1 MIYYV
6 AGLLFSEDR
15 RRVALIRKDHGPANV
30 AGRWNA
36 IGGKRGIDAWGPAG
50 TRHPDWP
57 NGMELAHAAMVR
69 EFQEEA
75 GVTIHHWRRFLTLVK
90 PGEWEVVFFSAFD
103 DSALDCVHTAER
115 EVVDVFTLPYL
126 LGPVSGVP
134 IVANLRWIIPMAL
147 DGGTYD
153 VTEA

>member
-1 MIYYV
+1 M
-6 AGLLFSEDR
+6 
-15 RRVALIRKDHGPANV
+15 IRKDHGPDNV

-36 IGGKRGIDAWGPAG
+36 IGGKRSQEDGEIA
-50 TRHPDWP
+50 TMIE
-57 NGMELAHAAMVR
+57 NAHHAMVR

-134 IVANLRWIIPMAL
+134 IVANLRRIIPMAL